1 MQLLKDAWN
10 SLDNTGRMVLIIGV
24 AIVLLVAMALGLD
37 LSWLP
42 ALLMGDYAR

>member
-10 SLDNTGRMVLIIGV
+10 SLDNAGRVVLIIGV
-24 AIVLLVAMALGLD
+24 AIVLLAAMALGLD

-42 ALLMGDYAR
+42 ALLGDHAQ

>member
-1 MQLLKDAWN
+1 MHLLKDTWN
-10 SLDNTGRMVLIIGV
+10 SLDNIGRIALIIGV
-24 AIVLLVAMALGLD
+24 AIVLLAAMALGLD